1 MNSPPAPFYL
11 IAWLVVQDGS
21 GRVLLGRRDGTAYMN
36 GLWGLP
42 GGRVERGEALMAAA
56 VREAQEEMGL
66 RVETASLQALG
77 VSRFDIGG
85 MQGTDFL
92 FLTQEWDGEPS
103 PLDKTSE
110 VGWFA
115 PDALP
120 DDCLPWLP
128 GVLDAHLS
136 RGAWLTEQL
145 DGVDGVQIL
154 SP

>member
-1 MNSPPAPFYL
+1 MTSPFYL
-11 IAWLVVQDGS
+11 IAWLVVQDVS
-21 GRVLLGRRDGTAYMN
+21 GRVLLGRRDGTSYMN

-56 VREAQEEMGL
+56 VREAEEEVGL
-66 RVETASLQALG
+66 KVETASVKALG
-77 VSRFDIGG
+77 VSRFDIDG

-92 FLTQEWDGEPS
+92 FLTREWAGEPK

-128 GVLDAHLS
+128 TVLDAHLK

-145 DGVDGVQIL
+145 DGVDGVQVL